1 MDLLKLSLPTIAEN
15 LALDEALLEEAETK
29 HHAQGILR
37 LWEASQLAVVLGRSS
52 AVADEVNL
60 PYCEQHEIAV
70 ARRCSGGASVVVGPG
85 CLMYSVVLPLDTR
98 PELARIDNAH
108 CFVLQTML
116 RAIRPRFPNAACA
129 GTSDMAAESKKFSG
143 NSLRVKRTHLLY
155 HGTLLYDFPLPR
167 IQQCLRTAPRQPAYR
182 AGRDHL
188 DFVCNLSISR
198 TDLESA
204 IATAWGAHD
213 SRQDWPEATTSQLL
227 HDRYHKREWNLAR

>member
-129 GTSDMAAESKKFSG
+129 RKQK
-143 NSLRVKRTHLLY
+143 
-155 HGTLLYDFPLPR
+155 
-167 IQQCLRTAPRQPAYR
+167 IQWQQSPRQAYASALPWHAAVR
-182 AGRDHL
+182 
-188 DFVCNLSISR
+188 LS
-198 TDLESA
+198 
-204 IATAWGAHD
+204 ATANPTMLANGAATAHL
-213 SRQDWPEATTSQLL
+213 SRRSRPP
-227 HDRYHKREWNLAR
+227 